1 MPLSNVRFGMIL
13 FLNFFERTSFI
24 IVNIFS
30 LLASQLSFSVAIDKP
45 MGSDNKVLYSNLY
58 NVNLLFNFT
67 LVVVIFPS
75 IRRKYGRVLSLKVG
89 SCKLVIAGT
98 PEAVKEVLVTRS
110 ANYSGRPQLYYFI
123 TMTLGI
129 MND

>member
-13 FLNFFERTSFI
+13 FLNFFERRSFI

-45 MGSDNKVLYSNLY
+45 MGSDNKVLYCNLY
-58 NVNLLFNFT
+58 NVNLFNFT

-110 ANYSGRPQLYYFI
+110 ADYSGRPQLYYFI